1 MIPCG
6 SPDKTPQ
13 LRIKEIP
20 RIDLL
25 SAMRGIV

>member
-13 LRIKEIP
+13 QIIKEIP
-20 RIDLL
+20 RIDLIT
-25 SAMRGIV
+25 AMRGIV